1 MKPQLFPARTDSKI
15 NALQPHPVRRR
26 KRKTGMAEGEGKM
39 RLNKEADLGVCIFKE
54 FKINDVLFCN
64 KLHWTI
70 DESV

>member
-1 MKPQLFPARTDSKI
+1 
-15 NALQPHPVRRR
+15 
-26 KRKTGMAEGEGKM
+26 MAEGEGKM